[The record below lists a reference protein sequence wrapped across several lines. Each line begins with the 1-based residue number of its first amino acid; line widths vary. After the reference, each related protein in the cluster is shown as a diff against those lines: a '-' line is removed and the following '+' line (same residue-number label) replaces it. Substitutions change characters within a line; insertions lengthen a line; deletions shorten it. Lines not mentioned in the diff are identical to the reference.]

1 MSVISEIASRPVRA
15 CNKRDANRTAMNF
28 LEEMSWYQM
37 LFAEAQARVAADVYE
52 TFHAKGELVA
62 RSGEY
67 VHSWMGVVEGLVK
80 IQAVQRDG
88 KVVGFT
94 GVPAGSWFGEG
105 SVIRQDVRRYE
116 VAAMRPSRIVH
127 LPRSTFRWLLDVSL
141 DFNHFIIDHL
151 NERLAQHMSLV
162 EIDRVLDPDER
173 LARVISNLFNPVLY
187 PKLGPSI
194 PISQEEFGDLA
205 GLSRQRT
212 NTAIKNLEKAGVLK
226 VTYGGVSVEDVAGLR
241 NYINRL
247 D

>member
-1 MSVISEIASRPVRA
+1 MTPSA
-15 CNKRDANRTAMNF
+15 DDF
-28 LEEMSWYQM
+28 LSQMAWYR
-37 LFAEAQARVAADVYE
+37 LLYAEAQARVLADVYE
-52 TFHAKGELVA
+52 SHHAKGELVA
-62 RSGEY
+62 QSGEY

-88 KVVGFT
+88 RVVGFT

-116 VAAMRPSRIVH
+116 VAAMRASRILH
-127 LPRSTFRWLLDVSL
+127 LPRATFRWLLDVSL

-162 EIDRVLDPDER
+162 EIDRVLDPDMR
-173 LARVISNLFNPVLY
+173 LARVISNLFNAVLY
-187 PKLGPSI
+187 PKLGPFI

-212 NTAIKNLEKAGVLK
+212 NSAIKNLEKAGLVK
-226 VTYGGVSVEDVAGLR
+226 VVYGGICVDDIDGLR
-241 NYINRL
+241 RHIRGG